1 MIILPFHNNV
11 AFIFISL
18 LSSYEKERRTLIFSC
33 GYLLCL
39 CVTTTNVEIEALSS
53 DIRKEEET
61 SKYQNL

>member
-18 LSSYEKERRTLIFSC
+18 LSSYEKERPLILPC
-33 GYLLCL
+33 GYLV

-53 DIRKEEET
+53 EERRRD
-61 SKYQNL
+61 K

>member
-33 GYLLCL
+33 GYLVCL

-53 DIRKEEET
+53 EERRRD
-61 SKYQNL
+61 K